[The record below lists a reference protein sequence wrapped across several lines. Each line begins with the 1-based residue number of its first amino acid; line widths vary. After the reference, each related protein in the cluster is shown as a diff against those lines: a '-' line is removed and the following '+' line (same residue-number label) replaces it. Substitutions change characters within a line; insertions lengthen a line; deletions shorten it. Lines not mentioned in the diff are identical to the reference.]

1 MGKTRKF
8 YAIISTLCIGF
19 GLVKVNILIALN
31 ELNLLKIICET
42 IFFIF
47 QSGCGAF
54 IYNILK
60 EGLY

>member
-1 MGKTRKF
+1 MDKTRKF
-8 YAIISTLCIGF
+8 YSIISTLCIGF
-19 GLVKVNILIALN
+19 GLVKVNISIAIN
-31 ELNLLKIICET
+31 ELNLLKIICGT
-42 IFFIF
+42 FFHIF